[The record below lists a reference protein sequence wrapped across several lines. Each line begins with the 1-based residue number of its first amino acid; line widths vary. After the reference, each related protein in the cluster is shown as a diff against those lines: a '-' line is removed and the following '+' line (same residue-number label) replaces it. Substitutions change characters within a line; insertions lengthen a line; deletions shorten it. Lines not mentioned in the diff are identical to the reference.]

1 MSLLRAIRRH
11 LSWKLFLSYLLIIVC
26 GGAVLLAS
34 AILVAPGAFERH
46 LAAMAA
52 RMGNDPALAADLFDS
67 FTQAVTEAI
76 VAGTLT
82 ALVIAIILGS
92 YISRRVVAPI
102 QEMMRASIR
111 IADGHYGERV
121 ESYGKE
127 PAPEELDEL
136 GRLATNFN
144 RMATTLEQTEARR
157 MELIGNV
164 AHELRTPLS
173 SIMGYM
179 EGLMDG
185 VLTADIVTFQKV
197 HREADRLQRLVLDL
211 EELSRVE
218 AGAFTLQLHPVSV
231 ASLVTAAVD
240 RLRSQ
245 FEDKQVALEVD
256 LPGDLPPVRADE
268 DRLGQVLLNL
278 IGNALQYTPANEG
291 VFLRAQRIGE
301 MVAISVTD
309 TGIGIAAEH
318 LPRLFDRFYRVDN
331 SRSRVG
337 GGSGIGLTIARH
349 LVEAH
354 GGEISAASDGLGKGS
369 TFIFTV
375 PIA

>member
-11 LSWKLFLSYLLIIVC
+11 LSRKLFLSYLLIIVC

-92 YISRRVVAPI
+92 YISRRAVAPI

-111 IADGHYGERV
+111 IADGRYGERV

-136 GRLATNFN
+136 GRLATSFN

-197 HREADRLQRLVLDL
+197 HREADRLRRLVLDL

-245 FEDKQVALEVD
+245 FEDKQVALVF
-256 LPGDLPPVRADE
+256 GAK
-268 DRLGQVLLNL
+268 LG
-278 IGNALQYTPANEG
+278 
-291 VFLRAQRIGE
+291 R
-301 MVAISVTD
+301 
-309 TGIGIAAEH
+309 
-318 LPRLFDRFYRVDN
+318 
-331 SRSRVG
+331 
-337 GGSGIGLTIARH
+337 
-349 LVEAH
+349 
-354 GGEISAASDGLGKGS
+354 
-369 TFIFTV
+369 
-375 PIA
+375 